1 MQEKISRYYFFTKN
15 HKMKKSQ
22 YKNKN
27 KKQITTRKKSLILIL
42 FTFWSIET
50 ILELVYFLFV
60 IRYWWTKEKE
70 EFLSLHG

>member
-1 MQEKISRYYFFTKN
+1 MQ
-15 HKMKKSQ
+15 KSQ

-42 FTFWSIET
+42 FTFGSIET

-60 IRYWWTKEKE
+60 IRYGGTKEKE
-70 EFLSLHG
+70 EFLGLHG

>member
-1 MQEKISRYYFFTKN
+1 MGNGNARENLPLLFFIRN
-15 HKMKKSQ
+15 HKIQKSQ

-27 KKQITTRKKSLILIL
+27 KKQITIRKKSLILIL

-60 IRYWWTKEKE
+60 IRY
-70 EFLSLHG
+70 